1 MTGNRQVPIPEC
13 REGLRFWYNSR
24 MDMIETLGGAGI
36 IPVIVIENEAD
47 AVPLARALVD
57 GGLPVLEVTF
67 RTKAAAA
74 AIAAI
79 RREVPEAVIGA
90 GTVLTLGQLHAAQS
104 AGAVF
109 GVAPGFDPLIVEAA
123 KDVGFQ
129 FCPGV
134 ATASELSQA
143 LSSGCKMV
151 KFFPAEAAGGVKMIK
166 NLLGAFRFTGI
177 KFMPT
182 GGVNLSNVADY
193 LAVPEIA
200 CCGGTWIVPR
210 DALAAGD
217 WASIKKLAA
226 EASALVRGLRSER

>member
-1 MTGNRQVPIPEC
+1 
-13 REGLRFWYNSR
+13 
-24 MDMIETLGGAGI
+24 MDIVETLGKAGV
-36 IPVIVIENEAD
+36 IPVIVIEKEEQ
-47 AVPLARALVD
+47 AVPLAQALVT

-79 RREVPEAVIGA
+79 RREVPEAVVGA
-90 GTVLTLGQLHAAQS
+90 GTLLTPQMVKDAKA

-109 GVAPGFDPLIVEAA
+109 GVAPGFDPVVMAEAKA
-123 KDVGFQ
+123 AGLPM
-129 FCPGV
+129 CPGI

-143 LSSGCKMV
+143 LTAGCGMV

-166 NLLGAFRFTGI
+166 NLLGAFRFTGV

-193 LAVPEIA
+193 LSVPEIV
-200 CCGGTWIVPR
+200 CCGGTWIVPK
-210 DALAAGD
+210 DALATGD
-217 WASIKKLAA
+217 WAAIEKLGADAA
-226 EASALVRGLRSER
+226 ALVRKIRG

>member
-1 MTGNRQVPIPEC
+1 
-13 REGLRFWYNSR
+13 
-24 MDMIETLGGAGI
+24 MDMIETLGKAGV
-36 IPVIVIENEAD
+36 IPVIVIENEAQ
-47 AVPLARALVD
+47 AVPLARALVE

-79 RREVPEAVIGA
+79 RREVPDAIVGA
-90 GTVLTLGQLHAAQS
+90 GTLLTVEQLMAAKT

-109 GVAPGFDPLIVEAA
+109 GVAPGFDPVIVAAA
-123 KDVGFQ
+123 KAQGFP

-134 ATASELSQA
+134 STASELSQA
-143 LSSGCKMV
+143 LTAGCKMV

-166 NLLGAFRFTGI
+166 NLLGAFRFTGV

-182 GGVNLSNVADY
+182 GGVNLANVADY
-193 LAVPEIA
+193 LAVPEIV
-200 CCGGTWIVPR
+200 CCGGTWIVPK

-217 WASIKKLAA
+217 YGAIRQLAA
-226 EASALVRGLRSER
+226 DAAALVGRLRA

>member
-1 MTGNRQVPIPEC
+1 MLRNLSEEGVPVSIV
-13 REGLRFWYNSR
+13 
-24 MDMIETLGGAGI
+24 ETLGKAGI
-36 IPVIVIENEAD
+36 IPVIVIEKEEQ
-47 AVPLARALVD
+47 AVPLAKALVK

-67 RTKAAAA
+67 RTKAAPA

-79 RREVPEAVIGA
+79 RREVPKAVVGA
-90 GTVLTLGQLHAAQS
+90 GTVLTVEMLHAAKA

-109 GVAPGFDPLIVEAA
+109 GVAPGFDPAIIAEA
-123 KDVGFQ
+123 KSQDFP

-143 LSSGCKMV
+143 LTAGCKMV

-166 NLLGAFRFTGI
+166 NLLGAFRFTGV

-193 LAVPEIA
+193 LAVPEIV
-200 CCGGTWIVPR
+200 CCGGTWIVPK
-210 DALAAGD
+210 DALASGD
-217 WASIKKLAA
+217 YAAIEKLAA
-226 EASALVRGLRSER
+226 DAAALIRART

>member
-1 MTGNRQVPIPEC
+1 
-13 REGLRFWYNSR
+13 
-24 MDMIETLGGAGI
+24 MDIVETLGKAGV
-36 IPVIVIENEAD
+36 IPVIVIEKEEQ
-47 AVPLARALVD
+47 AVPLAKALVK

-67 RTKAAAA
+67 RTKAAAG

-79 RREVPEAVIGA
+79 RREVPEAVVGA
-90 GTVLTLGQLHAAQS
+90 GTVLTVEMLREAKA

-109 GVAPGFDPLIVEAA
+109 GVAPGFDPAIIAEAKA
-123 KDVGFQ
+123 QGFP
-129 FCPGV
+129 FCPGI

-143 LSSGCKMV
+143 LTAGCKMV

-166 NLLGAFRFTGI
+166 NLLGAFRFTGV

-193 LAVPEIA
+193 LSVPEIV
-200 CCGGTWIVPR
+200 CCGGTWIVPK

-217 WASIKKLAA
+217 WAAIEKLAA
-226 EASALVRGLRSER
+226 EASALVRARRPVL